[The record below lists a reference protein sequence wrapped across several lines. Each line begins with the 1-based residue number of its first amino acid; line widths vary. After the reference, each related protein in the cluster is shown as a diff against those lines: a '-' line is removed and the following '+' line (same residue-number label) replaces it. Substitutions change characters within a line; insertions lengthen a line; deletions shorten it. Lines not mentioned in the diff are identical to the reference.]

1 MPINP
6 LAGYLFASYLFARYL
21 FARYLFA
28 RYLFASYLFRK
39 TPVVAVLSTLSTGVL
54 AVDNFSYQSVPA
66 FNPVMMARAEPT
78 QVNGQLAAM
87 DNGQALIDTEQN
99 RQVGEWALRQING
112 NAALIKDPWLQQS
125 LEQIVWQINAV
136 AGLNAPMG
144 LVIINDKQIN
154 AFAVPSGLI
163 GINVG
168 LLDKAKS
175 LDEIVSV
182 VAHEIAHVSQR
193 HYQHRN
199 DEKTKQLL
207 MQAGGLLAGVAASK
221 IGDGDA
227 AAAVMLGSQAMS
239 ANAAASYSR
248 GQEREA
254 DRIGM
259 QIMNQ
264 AGYDVNAM
272 PSFFAT
278 LDQQNPVKSNTLI
291 PSFILSHPLTAD
303 RISEARAR
311 VATYKRDSQA
321 NMASNRYQSIQ
332 QQRAQLFEQIQW
344 RARYYGYLVN
354 KADLEQ
360 GAKTSKAAKLALINY
375 YIDNGQPKAAQSLM
389 QDFDKDIN
397 TLANPLAVVTFSQLA
412 AQQGNVD
419 VAIAKLQQLAAV
431 YPERTDVPRYL
442 SDIYLKYRPTAESGQ
457 KVLALLQPLSKQNP
471 RDVMLWDRLQQA
483 SQLLAKHSSG
493 DEQLIHRINTLRY
506 RAYGELWRNEL
517 KDAVTSLT
525 QAKSLAKQLPSN
537 QSLLA
542 LLNQQINQ
550 VQDAN
555 RFKPS

>member
-6 LAGYLFASYLFARYL
+6 IASYLS
-21 FARYLFA
+21 
-28 RYLFASYLFRK
+28 ASYLLRK
-39 TPVVAVLSTLSTGVL
+39 TSAVAVLSTLSTGVL

-66 FNPVMMARAEPT
+66 FNSAMIASAEPT
-78 QVNGQLAAM
+78 QVNSQLASM

-221 IGDGDA
+221 VGDGDA

-360 GAKTSKAAKLALINY
+360 GAKTSKGAKLALINY
-375 YIDNGQPKAAQSLM
+375 YLDNGQPKAAQSLM

-419 VAIAKLQQLAAV
+419 VAIAKLQQLASV

-457 KVLALLQPLSKQNP
+457 QVLALLQPLSKQNP

-483 SQLLAKHSSG
+483 SQLLAKHGSG
-493 DEQLIHRINTLRY
+493 NEQLIHRINTLRY

-555 RFKPS
+555 QFKPS

>member
-6 LAGYLFASYLFARYL
+6 LASYLFARYL
-21 FARYLFA
+21 FAR
-28 RYLFASYLFRK
+28 YLFRK

-54 AVDNFSYQSVPA
+54 AVDNFSYQSAPA

-221 IGDGDA
+221 VGDGDA

-471 RDVMLWDRLQQA
+471 RDVMVWDRLQQA
-483 SQLLAKHSSG
+483 SQLLAKHRSG

>member
-6 LAGYLFASYLFARYL
+6 LASYLSASYLL
-21 FARYLFA
+21 
-28 RYLFASYLFRK
+28 RK
-39 TPVVAVLSTLSTGVL
+39 TPVVAILSTLSTGVL
-54 AVDNFSYQSVPA
+54 AVDNFSYQSAPA
-66 FNPVMMARAEPT
+66 FNPVMIASAEPT
-78 QVNGQLAAM
+78 KVNSQLASM

-221 IGDGDA
+221 VGDGDA

-360 GAKTSKAAKLALINY
+360 GAKTSEGAKLALINY
-375 YIDNGQPKAAQSLM
+375 YLDNGQPKAAQSLM

-419 VAIAKLQQLAAV
+419 VAIAKLQQLASV

-471 RDVMLWDRLQQA
+471 RDVMVWDRLQQA
-483 SQLLAKHSSG
+483 SQLLAKHRSG

-506 RAYGELWRNEL
+506 RAYSELWRNEL

-550 VQDAN
+550 VQDTN
-555 RFKPS
+555 QFKPS

>member
-6 LAGYLFASYLFARYL
+6 FAGYLSAG
-21 FARYLFA
+21 
-28 RYLFASYLFRK
+28 YLFRK

-54 AVDNFSYQSVPA
+54 AVDNFSYQSAPA
-66 FNPVMMARAEPT
+66 FNPVMITSAEPT
-78 QVNGQLAAM
+78 KVNSQLASM

-221 IGDGDA
+221 VGDGDA

-360 GAKTSKAAKLALINY
+360 GAKTSKGAKLALINY
-375 YIDNGQPKAAQSLM
+375 YLDNGQPKAAQSLL

-419 VAIAKLQQLAAV
+419 VAIAKLQQLASV

-483 SQLLAKHSSG
+483 SQLLAKHRSG

-555 RFKPS
+555 QFKPS

>member
-6 LAGYLFASYLFARYL
+6 IASYLS
-21 FARYLFA
+21 
-28 RYLFASYLFRK
+28 ASYLLRK
-39 TPVVAVLSTLSTGVL
+39 TSAVAVLSTLSTGVL

-66 FNPVMMARAEPT
+66 FNSAMIASAEPT
-78 QVNGQLAAM
+78 QVNGQLASM

-144 LVIINDKQIN
+144 IVIINDKQIN

-221 IGDGDA
+221 VGDGDA
-227 AAAVMLGSQAMS
+227 AAAVMLGSQAIS

-360 GAKTSKAAKLALINY
+360 GAKTSKGAKLALINY
-375 YIDNGQPKAAQSLM
+375 YLDNGQPKAAQSLM

-419 VAIAKLQQLAAV
+419 VAIAKLQQLASV

-457 KVLALLQPLSKQNP
+457 QVLALLQPLSKQNP

-483 SQLLAKHSSG
+483 SQLLAKHGSG
-493 DEQLIHRINTLRY
+493 NEQLIHRINTLRY

-555 RFKPS
+555 QFKPS

>member
-6 LAGYLFASYLFARYL
+6 LAGYLSASYLL
-21 FARYLFA
+21 
-28 RYLFASYLFRK
+28 RK
-39 TPVVAVLSTLSTGVL
+39 TSAVAVLSTLSTGVL
-54 AVDNFSYQSVPA
+54 AVDNFSYQSVPT
-66 FNPVMMARAEPT
+66 FNPVMIASAETT
-78 QVNGQLAAM
+78 QVNGQLASM

-221 IGDGDA
+221 VGDGDA

-375 YIDNGQPKAAQSLM
+375 YLDNGQPKAAQSLM
-389 QDFDKDIN
+389 QDFDEDIN

-419 VAIAKLQQLAAV
+419 VAIAKLQQLASV

-457 KVLALLQPLSKQNP
+457 QVLALLQPLSKQNP

-483 SQLLAKHSSG
+483 SQLLAKHGSG
-493 DEQLIHRINTLRY
+493 NEQLIHRINTLRY

-555 RFKPS
+555 QFKPS

>member
-6 LAGYLFASYLFARYL
+6 FAGYLSASYLFK
-21 FARYLFA
+21 
-28 RYLFASYLFRK
+28 K
-39 TPVVAVLSTLSTGVL
+39 TPVVALLSTLSTGVL

-66 FNPVMMARAEPT
+66 FNSAMIASAEPT
-78 QVNGQLAAM
+78 KVNSQLASM

-99 RQVGEWALRQING
+99 RQVGEWAFRQING

-221 IGDGDA
+221 VGDGDA
-227 AAAVMLGSQAMS
+227 AAAVMLGSQAIS

-360 GAKTSKAAKLALINY
+360 GAKTSEGAKLALINY
-375 YIDNGQPKAAQSLM
+375 YLDNGQPKAAQSLM

-419 VAIAKLQQLAAV
+419 VAIAKLQQLASV

-457 KVLALLQPLSKQNP
+457 QVLALLQPLSKQNP

-483 SQLLAKHSSG
+483 SQLLAKHRSG

-555 RFKPS
+555 QFKPS

>member
-6 LAGYLFASYLFARYL
+6 IASYLS
-21 FARYLFA
+21 
-28 RYLFASYLFRK
+28 ASYLLRK
-39 TPVVAVLSTLSTGVL
+39 TSAVAVLSTLSTGVL

-66 FNPVMMARAEPT
+66 FNSGMIASAEPT

-125 LEQIVWQINAV
+125 LEQIVWQSNAV

-221 IGDGDA
+221 VGDGDA

-375 YIDNGQPKAAQSLM
+375 YLDNGQPKAAQSLM
-389 QDFDKDIN
+389 QDFDEDIN

-419 VAIAKLQQLAAV
+419 VAIAKLQQLASV

-457 KVLALLQPLSKQNP
+457 QVLALLQPLSKQNP

-483 SQLLAKHSSG
+483 SQLLAEHGSG
-493 DEQLIHRINTLRY
+493 NEQLIHRINTLRY

-555 RFKPS
+555 QFKPS

>member
-6 LAGYLFASYLFARYL
+6 LASYLS
-21 FARYLFA
+21 
-28 RYLFASYLFRK
+28 ASYLFRK
-39 TPVVAVLSTLSTGVL
+39 TPVVALLSTLSTGVL

-66 FNPVMMARAEPT
+66 FNSAMIASAEPT
-78 QVNGQLAAM
+78 QVNSQLASM

-99 RQVGEWALRQING
+99 RQVGEWAFRQING

-221 IGDGDA
+221 VGDGDA
-227 AAAVMLGSQAMS
+227 AAAVMLGSQAIS

-321 NMASNRYQSIQ
+321 NMASNRYQLIQ

-360 GAKTSKAAKLALINY
+360 GAKTSKGAKLALINY
-375 YIDNGQPKAAQSLM
+375 YLDNGQPKAAQSLM

-419 VAIAKLQQLAAV
+419 VAIAKLQQLASV

-457 KVLALLQPLSKQNP
+457 QVLALLQPLSKQNP

-483 SQLLAKHSSG
+483 SQLLAKHGSG
-493 DEQLIHRINTLRY
+493 NEQLIHRINTLRY

-555 RFKPS
+555 QFKPS

>member
-6 LAGYLFASYLFARYL
+6 FAGYLSAG
-21 FARYLFA
+21 
-28 RYLFASYLFRK
+28 YLFRK
-39 TPVVAVLSTLSTGVL
+39 TPVVALLSTLSTGVL
-54 AVDNFSYQSVPA
+54 AVDNFSYQSVPN
-66 FNPVMMARAEPT
+66 FNPVMIASAEPT
-78 QVNGQLAAM
+78 KVNSQLASM

-221 IGDGDA
+221 VGDGDA

-272 PSFFAT
+272 PRFFAT

-332 QQRAQLFEQIQW
+332 NQRAQLFEQIQW

-360 GAKTSKAAKLALINY
+360 GAKTSEGAKLALINY
-375 YIDNGQPKAAQSLM
+375 YLDNGQPKAAQSLM

-419 VAIAKLQQLAAV
+419 VAIAKLQQLTSV

-483 SQLLAKHSSG
+483 SQLLAKHRSG

-555 RFKPS
+555 QFKPS

>member
-6 LAGYLFASYLFARYL
+6 LTSYLS
-21 FARYLFA
+21 
-28 RYLFASYLFRK
+28 ASYLFRK

-54 AVDNFSYQSVPA
+54 AVDNFSYQSAPA
-66 FNPVMMARAEPT
+66 FNPVMIASAEPT
-78 QVNGQLAAM
+78 KVNSQLASM

-221 IGDGDA
+221 VGDGDA

-360 GAKTSKAAKLALINY
+360 GAKTSKGAKLALINY
-375 YIDNGQPKAAQSLM
+375 YLDNGQPKAAQSLM

-419 VAIAKLQQLAAV
+419 VAIAKLQQLASV

-471 RDVMLWDRLQQA
+471 RDVMVWDRLQQA
-483 SQLLAKHSSG
+483 SQLLAKHRSG

-555 RFKPS
+555 QFKPS

>member
-6 LAGYLFASYLFARYL
+6 LASYLS
-21 FARYLFA
+21 
-28 RYLFASYLFRK
+28 ASYLFRK
-39 TPVVAVLSTLSTGVL
+39 TPVVALLSTLSTGVL

-66 FNPVMMARAEPT
+66 FNPAMIASAEPT
-78 QVNGQLAAM
+78 QVNSQLASM

-221 IGDGDA
+221 VGDGDA

-360 GAKTSKAAKLALINY
+360 GAKTSKGAKLALINY
-375 YIDNGQPKAAQSLM
+375 YLDNGQPKAAQSLM

-419 VAIAKLQQLAAV
+419 VAIAKLQQLASV

-471 RDVMLWDRLQQA
+471 RDVMVWDRLQQA
-483 SQLLAKHSSG
+483 SQLLAKHRSG

-555 RFKPS
+555 QFKPS

>member
-6 LAGYLFASYLFARYL
+6 LASYLSAG
-21 FARYLFA
+21 
-28 RYLFASYLFRK
+28 YLFRK
-39 TPVVAVLSTLSTGVL
+39 TPVVAVLTTLSTGVL
-54 AVDNFSYQSVPA
+54 AVDNFYYQSVPA
-66 FNPVMMARAEPT
+66 FNPVMIASTEPT
-78 QVNGQLAAM
+78 QVNSQLASM

-182 VAHEIAHVSQR
+182 IAHEIAHVSQR

-221 IGDGDA
+221 VGDGDT
-227 AAAVMLGSQAMS
+227 AAAVMLGSQAIS

-360 GAKTSKAAKLALINY
+360 GAKTSKGAKLALINY

-389 QDFDKDIN
+389 QDFDEDIN
-397 TLANPLAVVTFSQLA
+397 RLANPLAVVIFSQLA

-457 KVLALLQPLSKQNP
+457 QVLALLQPLSKRNP

-483 SQLLAKHSSG
+483 SQLLAKHLSG
-493 DEQLIHRINTLRY
+493 NEQLIHRINTLRY

-555 RFKPS
+555 QFKPS

>member
-6 LAGYLFASYLFARYL
+6 FAGYLSASYLFK
-21 FARYLFA
+21 
-28 RYLFASYLFRK
+28 K
-39 TPVVAVLSTLSTGVL
+39 TPVVAILSTLSTGVL
-54 AVDNFSYQSVPA
+54 AVDNFSYQSVPN
-66 FNPVMMARAEPT
+66 FNPVMIASAEPT
-78 QVNGQLAAM
+78 KVNSQLASM

-112 NAALIKDPWLQQS
+112 NAALIQDPWLQQS

-221 IGDGDA
+221 VGDGDA

-360 GAKTSKAAKLALINY
+360 GAKTSEGAKLALINY
-375 YIDNGQPKAAQSLM
+375 YLDNGQPKAAQSLM

-419 VAIAKLQQLAAV
+419 VAIAKLQQLASV

-471 RDVMLWDRLQQA
+471 RDVMVWDRLQQA
-483 SQLLAKHSSG
+483 SQLLAKHRSG

-555 RFKPS
+555 QFKPS

>member
-6 LAGYLFASYLFARYL
+6 IASYLS
-21 FARYLFA
+21 
-28 RYLFASYLFRK
+28 ASYLFRK
-39 TPVVAVLSTLSTGVL
+39 TSVVAVLSTLSTGVL

-66 FNPVMMARAEPT
+66 FNSGMIASAETT
-78 QVNGQLAAM
+78 QVNGQLASM

-144 LVIINDKQIN
+144 IVIINDKQIN

-221 IGDGDA
+221 VGDGDA

-360 GAKTSKAAKLALINY
+360 GAKTSKGAKLALINY
-375 YIDNGQPKAAQSLM
+375 YLDNGQPKAAQSLM
-389 QDFDKDIN
+389 QDFDEDIN

-419 VAIAKLQQLAAV
+419 VAIAKLQQLASV

-457 KVLALLQPLSKQNP
+457 QVLALLQPLSKQNP

-483 SQLLAKHSSG
+483 SQLLAKHGSG
-493 DEQLIHRINTLRY
+493 NEQLIHRINTLRY

-555 RFKPS
+555 QFKPS

>member
-6 LAGYLFASYLFARYL
+6 LASYLSASYLL
-21 FARYLFA
+21 
-28 RYLFASYLFRK
+28 RK
-39 TPVVAVLSTLSTGVL
+39 TLIVAILSTLST
-54 AVDNFSYQSVPA
+54 AVFALDNFSYQSAPA
-66 FNPVMMARAEPT
+66 FNPVMIASAEPT
-78 QVNGQLAAM
+78 KVNSQLASM

-112 NAALIKDPWLQQS
+112 NAALIQDPWLQQS

-221 IGDGDA
+221 VGDGDA

-360 GAKTSKAAKLALINY
+360 GAKTSEGAKLALINY
-375 YIDNGQPKAAQSLM
+375 YLDNGQPKAAQSLM

-419 VAIAKLQQLAAV
+419 VAIAKLQQLASV

-471 RDVMLWDRLQQA
+471 RDVMVWDRLQQA
-483 SQLLAKHSSG
+483 SQLLAKHGSG
-493 DEQLIHRINTLRY
+493 NEKLIHRINTLRY

-555 RFKPS
+555 QFKPS

>member
-6 LAGYLFASYLFARYL
+6 IASYLS
-21 FARYLFA
+21 
-28 RYLFASYLFRK
+28 ASYLLRK
-39 TPVVAVLSTLSTGVL
+39 TSAVAVLSTLSTGVL
-54 AVDNFSYQSVPA
+54 AVDNFSYQSVPT
-66 FNPVMMARAEPT
+66 FNPVMIASAETT

-144 LVIINDKQIN
+144 IVIINDKQIN

-221 IGDGDA
+221 VGDGDA

-360 GAKTSKAAKLALINY
+360 GAKTSKGAKLALINY
-375 YIDNGQPKAAQSLM
+375 YLDNGQPKAAQSLM
-389 QDFDKDIN
+389 QDFDEDIN

-419 VAIAKLQQLAAV
+419 VAIAKLQQLASV

-457 KVLALLQPLSKQNP
+457 QVLALLQPLSKQNP

-483 SQLLAKHSSG
+483 SQLLAKHGSG
-493 DEQLIHRINTLRY
+493 NEQLIHRINTLRY

-555 RFKPS
+555 QFKPS

>member
-6 LAGYLFASYLFARYL
+6 IASYLS
-21 FARYLFA
+21 
-28 RYLFASYLFRK
+28 ASYLLRK
-39 TPVVAVLSTLSTGVL
+39 TSAVAVLSTLSTGVL
-54 AVDNFSYQSVPA
+54 AVDNFSYQSVPT
-66 FNPVMMARAEPT
+66 FNPVMIASAEPT
-78 QVNGQLAAM
+78 QVNGQLASM

-144 LVIINDKQIN
+144 IVIINDKQIN

-221 IGDGDA
+221 VGDGDA

-360 GAKTSKAAKLALINY
+360 GAKTSKGAKLALINY
-375 YIDNGQPKAAQSLM
+375 YLDNGQPKAAQSLM
-389 QDFDKDIN
+389 QDFDEDIN

-419 VAIAKLQQLAAV
+419 VAIAKLQQLASV

-457 KVLALLQPLSKQNP
+457 QVLALLQPLSKQNP

-483 SQLLAKHSSG
+483 SQLLAKHGSG
-493 DEQLIHRINTLRY
+493 NEQLIHRINTLRY

-555 RFKPS
+555 QFKPS

>member
-6 LAGYLFASYLFARYL
+6 FAGYLF
-21 FARYLFA
+21 
-28 RYLFASYLFRK
+28 RK
-39 TPVVAVLSTLSTGVL
+39 MPVVAVLSTLSTGVL
-54 AVDNFSYQSVPA
+54 AVDNFSYQSAPA
-66 FNPVMMARAEPT
+66 FNPVMITSAEPT
-78 QVNGQLAAM
+78 KVNSQLASM

-125 LEQIVWQINAV
+125 FEQIVWQINAV

-154 AFAVPSGLI
+154 AFAVPSGVI

-221 IGDGDA
+221 VGDGDA

-493 DEQLIHRINTLRY
+493 NEQLIHRINTLRY

>member
-6 LAGYLFASYLFARYL
+6 FAGYLSASYLFK
-21 FARYLFA
+21 
-28 RYLFASYLFRK
+28 K
-39 TPVVAVLSTLSTGVL
+39 TPVVAILSTLSTGVL
-54 AVDNFSYQSVPA
+54 AVDNFSYQSVPN
-66 FNPVMMARAEPT
+66 FNPVMIASAEPT
-78 QVNGQLAAM
+78 KVNSQLASM

-112 NAALIKDPWLQQS
+112 NAALIQDPWLQQS

-221 IGDGDA
+221 VGDGDA
-227 AAAVMLGSQAMS
+227 AAAVMLGSQAIS

-360 GAKTSKAAKLALINY
+360 GAKTSQGAKLALINY
-375 YIDNGQPKAAQSLM
+375 YLDNGQPKAAQSLM

-419 VAIAKLQQLAAV
+419 VAIAKLQQLASV

-457 KVLALLQPLSKQNP
+457 QVLALLQPLSKQNP
-471 RDVMLWDRLQQA
+471 RDVMVWDRLQQA
-483 SQLLAKHSSG
+483 SQLLAKHRSG

-506 RAYGELWRNEL
+506 RAYSELWRNEL

-555 RFKPS
+555 QFKPS

>member
-6 LAGYLFASYLFARYL
+6 IASYLS
-21 FARYLFA
+21 
-28 RYLFASYLFRK
+28 ASYLLRK
-39 TPVVAVLSTLSTGVL
+39 TLIVAILSTLSTGVL

-66 FNPVMMARAEPT
+66 FNSGMIASAEPT

-144 LVIINDKQIN
+144 IVIINDKQIN

-182 VAHEIAHVSQR
+182 IAHEIAHVSQR

-221 IGDGDA
+221 VGDGDA

-360 GAKTSKAAKLALINY
+360 GAKTSKGAKLALINY
-375 YIDNGQPKAAQSLM
+375 YLDNGQPKAAQSLM
-389 QDFDKDIN
+389 QDFDEDIN

-419 VAIAKLQQLAAV
+419 VAIAKLQQLASV

-457 KVLALLQPLSKQNP
+457 QVLALLQPLSKQNP

-483 SQLLAKHSSG
+483 SQLLAKHGSG
-493 DEQLIHRINTLRY
+493 NEQLIHRINTLRY

-550 VQDAN
+550 VHDAN
-555 RFKPS
+555 QFKPS

>member
-1 MPINP
+1 MLINP
-6 LAGYLFASYLFARYL
+6 LAGYLS
-21 FARYLFA
+21 
-28 RYLFASYLFRK
+28 ASYLFRK
-39 TPVVAVLSTLSTGVL
+39 TSVVAVLSTLSTAVF
-54 AVDNFSYQSVPA
+54 AVDNFSYQSAPA
-66 FNPVMMARAEPT
+66 FNSVMIASAEPT
-78 QVNGQLAAM
+78 KVNGQLASM

-175 LDEIVSV
+175 LNEIVSV
-182 VAHEIAHVSQR
+182 IAHEIAHVSQR

-221 IGDGDA
+221 VADGDA

-332 QQRAQLFEQIQW
+332 QQRAQLFEQVQW

-360 GAKTSKAAKLALINY
+360 GAKTSKGAKLALINY
-375 YIDNGQPKAAQSLM
+375 YLDNGQPKAAQSLM

-397 TLANPLAVVTFSQLA
+397 TLANPLAVLTFSQLA

-471 RDVMLWDRLQQA
+471 RDVMVWDRLQQA
-483 SQLLAKHSSG
+483 SQLLAKHLSG
-493 DEQLIHRINTLRY
+493 NEQLIHRINTLRY

-555 RFKPS
+555 QFKPS

>member
-6 LAGYLFASYLFARYL
+6 L
-21 FARYLFA
+21 ARYLFA

-54 AVDNFSYQSVPA
+54 AVDNFSYQSAPA

-182 VAHEIAHVSQR
+182 IAHEIAHVSQR
-193 HYQHRN
+193 HYQRRN

-412 AQQGNVD
+412 AQQGNAD

-483 SQLLAKHSSG
+483 SQLLAKHGSG
-493 DEQLIHRINTLRY
+493 NEQLIHRINTLRY

-555 RFKPS
+555 QFKPS

>member
-6 LAGYLFASYLFARYL
+6 LASYLS
-21 FARYLFA
+21 
-28 RYLFASYLFRK
+28 ASYLFRK
-39 TPVVAVLSTLSTGVL
+39 TPVVALLSTLSTGVL

-66 FNPVMMARAEPT
+66 FNSAMIASAEPT
-78 QVNGQLAAM
+78 QVNSQLASM

-99 RQVGEWALRQING
+99 RQVGEWAFRQING

-221 IGDGDA
+221 VGDGDA
-227 AAAVMLGSQAMS
+227 AAAVMLGSQAIS

-360 GAKTSKAAKLALINY
+360 GAKTSKGAKLALINY
-375 YIDNGQPKAAQSLM
+375 YLDNGQPKAAQSLM

-419 VAIAKLQQLAAV
+419 VAIAKLQQLASV

-483 SQLLAKHSSG
+483 SQLLAKHGSG
-493 DEQLIHRINTLRY
+493 NEQLIHRINTLRY

-555 RFKPS
+555 QFKPS

>member
-6 LAGYLFASYLFARYL
+6 FAGYLSAG
-21 FARYLFA
+21 
-28 RYLFASYLFRK
+28 YLFRK
-39 TPVVAVLSTLSTGVL
+39 TSAVAVLSTLSTGVL

-66 FNPVMMARAEPT
+66 FNSAMIASAEPT
-78 QVNGQLAAM
+78 QVNSQLASM

-99 RQVGEWALRQING
+99 RQVGEWAFRQING

-221 IGDGDA
+221 VGDGDA

-389 QDFDKDIN
+389 QDFDEDIN
-397 TLANPLAVVTFSQLA
+397 RLANPLAVVTFSQLA

-419 VAIAKLQQLAAV
+419 VAIAKLQQLASV

-457 KVLALLQPLSKQNP
+457 QVLALLQPLSKQNP

-483 SQLLAKHSSG
+483 SQLLAKHGSG
-493 DEQLIHRINTLRY
+493 NEQLIHRINTLRY

-555 RFKPS
+555 QFKPS

>member
-6 LAGYLFASYLFARYL
+6 LASYLSASYLL
-21 FARYLFA
+21 
-28 RYLFASYLFRK
+28 RK
-39 TPVVAVLSTLSTGVL
+39 TLIVAILSTLSTGVL

-66 FNPVMMARAEPT
+66 FNLVMIASAEPT
-78 QVNGQLAAM
+78 QVNSQLASM

-221 IGDGDA
+221 VGDGDA
-227 AAAVMLGSQAMS
+227 AAAVMLGSQAIS

-360 GAKTSKAAKLALINY
+360 GAKTSKGAKLALINY
-375 YIDNGQPKAAQSLM
+375 YLDNGQPKAAQSLM

-419 VAIAKLQQLAAV
+419 VAIAKLQQLASV

-471 RDVMLWDRLQQA
+471 RDVMVWDRLQQA
-483 SQLLAKHSSG
+483 SQLLAKHRSG

-555 RFKPS
+555 QFKPS

>member
-6 LAGYLFASYLFARYL
+6 LASYLFAR
-21 FARYLFA
+21 
-28 RYLFASYLFRK
+28 YLFRK

-54 AVDNFSYQSVPA
+54 AVDNFSYQSAPT
-66 FNPVMMARAEPT
+66 FNPVMIASAEPT
-78 QVNGQLAAM
+78 QVNGQLASM

-221 IGDGDA
+221 VGDGDA

-321 NMASNRYQSIQ
+321 NMASNRYQPMQ

-360 GAKTSKAAKLALINY
+360 GAKTSEAAKLALINY
-375 YIDNGQPKAAQSLM
+375 YLDNAQPKAAQSLL

-419 VAIAKLQQLAAV
+419 VAIAKLQQLASV

-471 RDVMLWDRLQQA
+471 RDVMVWDRLQQA
-483 SQLLAKHSSG
+483 SQLLAKHRSG

-555 RFKPS
+555 QFKPS

>member
-6 LAGYLFASYLFARYL
+6 FAGYLSAG
-21 FARYLFA
+21 
-28 RYLFASYLFRK
+28 YLFRK
-39 TPVVAVLSTLSTGVL
+39 TSAVAVLSTLSTGVL

-66 FNPVMMARAEPT
+66 FNSAMIASAEPT
-78 QVNGQLAAM
+78 QVNSQLASM

-99 RQVGEWALRQING
+99 RQVGEWAFRQING

-221 IGDGDA
+221 VGDGDA

-360 GAKTSKAAKLALINY
+360 GAKTSKGAKLALINY
-375 YIDNGQPKAAQSLM
+375 YLDNGQPKAAQSLM

-419 VAIAKLQQLAAV
+419 VAIAKLQQLASV

-457 KVLALLQPLSKQNP
+457 QVLALLQPLSKQNP

-483 SQLLAKHSSG
+483 SQLLAKHGSG
-493 DEQLIHRINTLRY
+493 NEQLIHRINTLRY

-555 RFKPS
+555 QFKPS

>member
-6 LAGYLFASYLFARYL
+6 IASYLS
-21 FARYLFA
+21 
-28 RYLFASYLFRK
+28 ASYLLRK
-39 TPVVAVLSTLSTGVL
+39 TSAVAVLSTLSTGVL
-54 AVDNFSYQSVPA
+54 AVDNFSYQSAPA

-221 IGDGDA
+221 VGDGDA

-321 NMASNRYQSIQ
+321 NMASNRYQPIQ

-360 GAKTSKAAKLALINY
+360 GAKTSKGAKLALINY
-375 YIDNGQPKAAQSLM
+375 YLDNGQPKAAQSLM
-389 QDFDKDIN
+389 QDFDEDIN

-419 VAIAKLQQLAAV
+419 VAIAKLQQLASV

-457 KVLALLQPLSKQNP
+457 QVLALLQPLSKQNP

-483 SQLLAKHSSG
+483 SQLLAKHGSG
-493 DEQLIHRINTLRY
+493 NEQLIHRINTLRY

-555 RFKPS
+555 QFKPS

>member
-6 LAGYLFASYLFARYL
+6 FAGYLSASH
-21 FARYLFA
+21 
-28 RYLFASYLFRK
+28 LFRK
-39 TPVVAVLSTLSTGVL
+39 TPVVALLSTLSTGVL

-66 FNPVMMARAEPT
+66 FNSAMIASAEPT
-78 QVNGQLAAM
+78 QVNSQLASM

-99 RQVGEWALRQING
+99 RQVGEWAFRQING

-221 IGDGDA
+221 VGDGDA
-227 AAAVMLGSQAMS
+227 AAAVMLGSQAIS

-360 GAKTSKAAKLALINY
+360 GAKTSKGAKLALINY
-375 YIDNGQPKAAQSLM
+375 YLDNGQPKAAQSLM

-419 VAIAKLQQLAAV
+419 VAIAKLQQLASV

-457 KVLALLQPLSKQNP
+457 QVLALLQPLSKQNP

-483 SQLLAKHSSG
+483 SQLLAKHRSG

-555 RFKPS
+555 QFKPS

>member
-6 LAGYLFASYLFARYL
+6 IASYLS
-21 FARYLFA
+21 
-28 RYLFASYLFRK
+28 ASYLLRK
-39 TPVVAVLSTLSTGVL
+39 TSAVAVLSTLSTGVL
-54 AVDNFSYQSVPA
+54 AVDNFSYQSVPT
-66 FNPVMMARAEPT
+66 FNPVMIASAETT
-78 QVNGQLAAM
+78 QVNGQLASM

-221 IGDGDA
+221 VGDGDA
-227 AAAVMLGSQAMS
+227 AAAVMLGSQAIS

-419 VAIAKLQQLAAV
+419 VAIAKLQQLASV

-457 KVLALLQPLSKQNP
+457 QVLALLQPLSKQNP

-483 SQLLAKHSSG
+483 SQLLAKNGSG
-493 DEQLIHRINTLRY
+493 NEQLIYRINTLRY

-555 RFKPS
+555 QFKPS

>member
-6 LAGYLFASYLFARYL
+6 IASYLS
-21 FARYLFA
+21 
-28 RYLFASYLFRK
+28 ASYLLRK
-39 TPVVAVLSTLSTGVL
+39 TSAVAVLSTLSTGVL
-54 AVDNFSYQSVPA
+54 AVDNFSYQSVPT
-66 FNPVMMARAEPT
+66 FYPVMIASAETT

-221 IGDGDA
+221 VGDGDA

-360 GAKTSKAAKLALINY
+360 GAKTSKGAKLALINY
-375 YIDNGQPKAAQSLM
+375 YLDNGQPKAAQSLM
-389 QDFDKDIN
+389 QDFDEDIN

-419 VAIAKLQQLAAV
+419 VAIAKLQQLASV

-457 KVLALLQPLSKQNP
+457 QVLALLQPLSKQNP

-483 SQLLAKHSSG
+483 SQLLAKHGSG
-493 DEQLIHRINTLRY
+493 NEQLIHRINTLRY

-555 RFKPS
+555 QFKPS

>member
-6 LAGYLFASYLFARYL
+6 LAGYLS
-21 FARYLFA
+21 
-28 RYLFASYLFRK
+28 ASYLFRK
-39 TPVVAVLSTLSTGVL
+39 TSVVAVLSTLSTGVL

-66 FNPVMMARAEPT
+66 FNSGMIASAEPT

-136 AGLNAPMG
+136 AGLNAHMG
-144 LVIINDKQIN
+144 IVIINDKQIN

-221 IGDGDA
+221 VGDGDA

-360 GAKTSKAAKLALINY
+360 GAKTSKGAKLALINY
-375 YIDNGQPKAAQSLM
+375 YLDNGQPKAAQSLM
-389 QDFDKDIN
+389 QDFDEDIN

-419 VAIAKLQQLAAV
+419 VAIAKLQQLASV

-457 KVLALLQPLSKQNP
+457 QVLALLQPLSKQNP

-483 SQLLAKHSSG
+483 SQLLAKHGSG
-493 DEQLIHRINTLRY
+493 NEQLIHRINTLRY

-555 RFKPS
+555 QFKPS

>member
-6 LAGYLFASYLFARYL
+6 LASYLFAS
-21 FARYLFA
+21 
-28 RYLFASYLFRK
+28 YLFASYLFRK

-54 AVDNFSYQSVPA
+54 AVDNFSYQSAPA

-182 VAHEIAHVSQR
+182 IAHEIAHVSQR

-360 GAKTSKAAKLALINY
+360 GAKTSKGAKLALINY
-375 YIDNGQPKAAQSLM
+375 YLDNGQPKAAQSLM

-419 VAIAKLQQLAAV
+419 VAIAKLQQLASV

-471 RDVMLWDRLQQA
+471 RDVMVWDRLQQA
-483 SQLLAKHSSG
+483 SQLLAKHRSG

-506 RAYGELWRNEL
+506 RAYSELWRNEL

-555 RFKPS
+555 QFKPS

>member
-6 LAGYLFASYLFARYL
+6 FAGYLSAG
-21 FARYLFA
+21 
-28 RYLFASYLFRK
+28 YLFRK
-39 TPVVAVLSTLSTGVL
+39 TPVVALLSTLSTGVL
-54 AVDNFSYQSVPA
+54 AVDNFSYQSAPA
-66 FNPVMMARAEPT
+66 FNPVMIASAEPT
-78 QVNGQLAAM
+78 RVNSQLASM

-182 VAHEIAHVSQR
+182 IAHEIAHVSQR

-221 IGDGDA
+221 VGDGDA

-360 GAKTSKAAKLALINY
+360 GAKTSEGAKLALINY
-375 YIDNGQPKAAQSLM
+375 YLDNGQPKAAQSLL

-419 VAIAKLQQLAAV
+419 VAIAKLQQLASV

-483 SQLLAKHSSG
+483 SQLLAKHRSG

-555 RFKPS
+555 QFKPS

>member
-6 LAGYLFASYLFARYL
+6 LAGYLS
-21 FARYLFA
+21 
-28 RYLFASYLFRK
+28 ASYLFRK
-39 TPVVAVLSTLSTGVL
+39 TSVVAVLSTLSTGVL

-66 FNPVMMARAEPT
+66 FNSGMIASAEPT

-112 NAALIKDPWLQQS
+112 NAALIQDPWLQQS

-221 IGDGDA
+221 VGDGDA

-360 GAKTSKAAKLALINY
+360 GAKTSKGAKLALINY
-375 YIDNGQPKAAQSLM
+375 YLDNGQPKAAQSLM
-389 QDFDKDIN
+389 QDFDEDIN

-419 VAIAKLQQLAAV
+419 VAIAKLQQLASV

-457 KVLALLQPLSKQNP
+457 QVLALLQPLSKQNP

-483 SQLLAKHSSG
+483 SQLLAKHRSG
-493 DEQLIHRINTLRY
+493 NEQLIHRINTLRY

>member
-6 LAGYLFASYLFARYL
+6 LASYLS
-21 FARYLFA
+21 
-28 RYLFASYLFRK
+28 ASYLFRK

-54 AVDNFSYQSVPA
+54 AVDNFSYQSAPA
-66 FNPVMMARAEPT
+66 FNPVMIARAEPT
-78 QVNGQLAAM
+78 QVNSQLAAM

-182 VAHEIAHVSQR
+182 IAHEIAHVSQR

-221 IGDGDA
+221 VGDGDA

-360 GAKTSKAAKLALINY
+360 GAKTSKGAKLALINY
-375 YIDNGQPKAAQSLM
+375 YLDNGQPKAAQSLM

-419 VAIAKLQQLAAV
+419 VAIAKLQQLASV

-493 DEQLIHRINTLRY
+493 NEQLIHRINTLRY

-555 RFKPS
+555 QFKPS

>member
-6 LAGYLFASYLFARYL
+6 LTSYLS
-21 FARYLFA
+21 
-28 RYLFASYLFRK
+28 ASYLFRK

-54 AVDNFSYQSVPA
+54 AVDNFSYQSAPA

-221 IGDGDA
+221 VGDGDA
-227 AAAVMLGSQAMS
+227 AAAVMLGSQAIS

-360 GAKTSKAAKLALINY
+360 GAKTSKGAKLALINY
-375 YIDNGQPKAAQSLM
+375 YLDNGQPKAAQSLM

-419 VAIAKLQQLAAV
+419 VAIAKLQQLASV

-483 SQLLAKHSSG
+483 SQLLAKHGSG
-493 DEQLIHRINTLRY
+493 NEQLIHRINTLRY

-555 RFKPS
+555 QFKPS

>member
-6 LAGYLFASYLFARYL
+6 FAGYLSAG
-21 FARYLFA
+21 
-28 RYLFASYLFRK
+28 YLFRK
-39 TPVVAVLSTLSTGVL
+39 TSAVAVLSTLSTGVL

-66 FNPVMMARAEPT
+66 FNPVMIASAETT
-78 QVNGQLAAM
+78 QVNGQLASM

-221 IGDGDA
+221 VGDGDA

-419 VAIAKLQQLAAV
+419 VAIAKLQQLASV

-457 KVLALLQPLSKQNP
+457 QVLALLQPLSKQNP

-483 SQLLAKHSSG
+483 SQLLAKHRSG
-493 DEQLIHRINTLRY
+493 NEQLIHRINTLRY

-555 RFKPS
+555 QFKPS

>member
-6 LAGYLFASYLFARYL
+6 LASYLSARYL
-21 FARYLFA
+21 L
-28 RYLFASYLFRK
+28 RK
-39 TPVVAVLSTLSTGVL
+39 TPVVVVLITLSTGVL
-54 AVDNFSYQSVPA
+54 AVDNFSYQNVPA
-66 FNPVMMARAEPT
+66 FNPVMIASAEPT
-78 QVNGQLAAM
+78 QVNGQLASM

-99 RQVGEWALRQING
+99 RQVGEWAFRKING

-221 IGDGDA
+221 VGDGDA

-360 GAKTSKAAKLALINY
+360 GAKTSQGAKLALINY

-389 QDFDKDIN
+389 QDFDEDIN

-419 VAIAKLQQLAAV
+419 VAIAKLQQLASV
-431 YPERTDVPRYL
+431 YPERADVPRYL

-483 SQLLAKHSSG
+483 SQLLAKHGSG

-542 LLNQQINQ
+542 LLNQQISQ

-555 RFKPS
+555 QFKPS